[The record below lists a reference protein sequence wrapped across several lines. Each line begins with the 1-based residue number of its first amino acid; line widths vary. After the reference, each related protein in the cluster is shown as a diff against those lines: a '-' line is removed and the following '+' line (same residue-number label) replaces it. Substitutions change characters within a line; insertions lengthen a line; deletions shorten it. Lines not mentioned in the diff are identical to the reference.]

1 MNYCLCSYALVL
13 KRLGLLHEAL
23 TYFVRTI
30 KAAPH
35 LWSAWEDLAMLVD
48 SEQKVSCSRISEF
61 IGLCLLFFFIRKLHN
76 LDLPK
81 HWIRNVFYARC
92 YVELHKPELCVY
104 ICKELTQI
112 GFQNSTHILLL
123 QAKAYETG
131 AGE

>member
-1 MNYCLCSYALVL
+1 M
-13 KRLGLLHEAL
+13 
-23 TYFVRTI
+23 
-30 KAAPH
+30 
-35 LWSAWEDLAMLVD
+35 
-48 SEQKVSCSRISEF
+48 
-61 IGLCLLFFFIRKLHN
+61 HN

-112 GFQNSTHILLL
+112 GFQNSTYILLL

-131 AGE
+131 AGRKKIQRLIDQRFFSSLELQLARTCCEEARTIDPYNLDSMDIFSNILFVLVRSLKTFLDQ

>member
-1 MNYCLCSYALVL
+1 M
-13 KRLGLLHEAL
+13 
-23 TYFVRTI
+23 F
-30 KAAPH
+30 
-35 LWSAWEDLAMLVD
+35 
-48 SEQKVSCSRISEF
+48 Q
-61 IGLCLLFFFIRKLHN
+61 LHN

-112 GFQNSTHILLL
+112 GFQNSTYILLL

-131 AGE
+131 AGLFKNFFFF